1 MNQEVTDIGDI
12 QRALNQTAKQTVFA
26 RMVGLNQSN
35 VSRHIKKGHLSENG
49 TYGIWL
55 KEYCRHLSETAAG
68 RPENNDELR
77 AVTIR
82 EKLAKARQSEVA
94 TAKELGQLV
103 RVDEVGIKLQVAF
116 EHMSGILKTASQS
129 VVDEI
134 KLEYGVDIDPAI
146 INKHHTAALS
156 EISKFSRPV
165 ESDNG

>member
-1 MNQEVTDIGDI
+1 MTENVSEINS
-12 QRALNQTAKQTVFA
+12 LNLGLVAQQARFA
-26 RMVGLNQSN
+26 RLVG
-35 VSRHIKKGHLSENG
+35 VSRQSISSKVKTGELPSNA
-49 TYGIWL
+49 TYGEWL
-55 KEYCRHLSETAAG
+55 KIYCQSLRESAAG
-68 RPENNDELR
+68 RPENSDELR

-103 RVDEVGIKLQVAF
+103 RVDEVRVKLQVAF

-129 VVDEI
+129 IVDEI